1 MSRIPRKIQTQKH
14 VRIPLSR
21 HLDFLSFPL
30 YFYSQTIALAVS
42 LQRNNSTTISFKL
55 EHYLDLIMSMSF
67 GFHPSVLLFAV
78 IACILSNDGFSCFGF
93 STSPTMSSSAG
104 GSAQKS
110 NNDNNILILDHI
122 NMNHGKGRHDWLKSF
137 YGEEF
142 LGCAWD
148 PRKAKNLETGR
159 KTLWANL
166 GAHQFHLPEGSP
178 DAQVLDGII
187 TLVHPSP
194 EKLRERYSSINGGD
208 SCLNESCF
216 ELEEDESNNLAVTDP
231 WGTAFRIIPSTS
243 ESDRDPR
250 GSQPGDVSEGCAISD
265 ITVHVP
271 IDANLAGIGRFYE
284 QILGAELAPIDDT
297 TQEQIKIQMGPYQTL
312 TFVPKESVVINTHVD
327 LREITEEEVT
337 LDTSQQE
344 GTSTTLGNYGVHIS
358 LYVADFASSYQKARD
373 LGLAYVNTRFSR
385 RAYTL
390 EEAIDDCMFRCLDIV
405 DPENPQ
411 DGPILQLEHEVRS
424 VVKKDGSKY
433 KSCPFDEIPEACI
446 TN

>member
-1 MSRIPRKIQTQKH
+1 MPASLGIRPSALLLAAIASI
-14 VRIPLSR
+14 LSR
-21 HLDFLSFPL
+21 D
-30 YFYSQTIALAVS
+30 
-42 LQRNNSTTISFKL
+42 R
-55 EHYLDLIMSMSF
+55 
-67 GFHPSVLLFAV
+67 
-78 IACILSNDGFSCFGF
+78 CFCYGF
-93 STSPTMSSSAG
+93 STSPTLSSSVG
-104 GSAQKS
+104 GSAQK
-110 NNDNNILILDHI
+110 NGKDNNILILDHI

-137 YGEEF
+137 YGEDF

-178 DAQVLDGII
+178 EAQVLDGII
-187 TLVHPSP
+187 TLVHPFP
-194 EKLRERYSSINGGD
+194 EKLIERYTSIKDGE

-216 ELEEDESNNLAVTDP
+216 QLEEDESNNLVVTDP
-231 WGTAFRIIPSTS
+231 WGTAFRVLRSTN
-243 ESDRDPR
+243 ENDRDPR

-284 QILGAELAPIDDT
+284 QILGAELAPIDET
-297 TQEQIKIQMGPYQTL
+297 AQEQIKIQMGPYQTL
-312 TFVPKESVVINTHVD
+312 TFVPKESVGVDTHVD
-327 LREITEEEVT
+327 LRAEEITI
-337 LDTSQQE
+337 DASQE
-344 GTSTTLGNYGVHIS
+344 GGTSTTLGNYGVHIS

-373 LGLAYVNTRFSR
+373 LGLAYVNARFSR

-411 DGPILQLEHEVRS
+411 DGPILRLEHEVRS
-424 VVKKDGSKY
+424 VVKRDGSKY
-433 KSCPFDEIPEACI
+433 KSCPFDEIPEGCVI
-446 TN
+446 N